1 MEIQNQFSVPLPRD
15 EAWKV
20 LLDIPRIA
28 PCMPGA
34 KLTDA
39 DVDAGVYQGEVQVRL
54 GPVMLA
60 FKGKAEITERSDTD
74 YHATVHAEGRDTKG
88 RGGATADVSFRLE
101 PDGDES
107 VVKITSVLN
116 LSGSVAQYGRGSGMI
131 NDLATHL
138 IGQFAK
144 NLNKEINQSPR
155 PAAAAPANAPTTE
168 GDSTSTTAVAPST
181 PPQEQSTQTQSS
193 NPISGVSLFFWLMW
207 RQIKRVFGAA

>member
-1 MEIQNQFSVPLPRD
+1 MEIQNQFTVPLPRD
-15 EAWKV
+15 EAWTV

-39 DVDAGVYQGEVQVRL
+39 DVDAGIYQGEVQVRL
-54 GPVMLA
+54 GPVVLS
-60 FKGKAEITERSDTD
+60 FKGKAEITERSDAD
-74 YHATVHAEGRDTKG
+74 YHATVRAEGRDTKG
-88 RGGATADVSFRLE
+88 RGGATADVSFMLE
-101 PDGDES
+101 PEGDQT
-107 VVKITSVLN
+107 VVKITSVVN

-144 NLNKEINQSPR
+144 NLHKEIEQSPR
-155 PAAAAPANAPTTE
+155 PSIPVPADQSELDTDASSRTVTAAPPSDTE
-168 GDSTSTTAVAPST
+168 KPSQTS
-181 PPQEQSTQTQSS
+181 SS
-193 NPISGVSLFFWLMW
+193 SPISGISLFFWLLW

>member
-155 PAAAAPANAPTTE
+155 PAAAATAPAGNGDSATMAPT
-168 GDSTSTTAVAPST
+168 AAPT
-181 PPQEQSTQTQSS
+181 QPQEQSTQTQSS
-193 NPISGVSLFFWLMW
+193 SPISGVSLFFWLMW

>member
-39 DVDAGVYQGEVQVRL
+39 DVEAGVYQGEVQVRL
-54 GPVMLA
+54 GPVVLA
-60 FKGKAEITERSDTD
+60 FKGKAEITDRSDTD
-74 YHATVHAEGRDTKG
+74 YKATVHAEGRDTKG
-88 RGGATADVSFRLE
+88 RGGATADVSFLLE
-101 PDGDES
+101 PEGNETL
-107 VVKITSVLN
+107 VKITSVLN

-144 NLNKEINQSPR
+144 NLHKEINQSPR
-155 PAAAAPANAPTTE
+155 PVAAAPAVESEGPAASPTA
-168 GDSTSTTAVAPST
+168 TTPASEKPA
-181 PPQEQSTQTQSS
+181 QAESS
-193 NPISGVSLFFWLMW
+193 NPISGISLFFWLMW

>member
-144 NLNKEINQSPR
+144 NLNKETNQSPR